1 MTNTEKNNKI
11 KLHKGEKTMD
21 IVELVKQLIRD
32 GRFIRNNILSEDE
45 FSYIYWI
52 AQNINVVDEEMLAQL
67 NELLD
72 EDSIE
77 INIGDNECEKILS
90 DDKTEAIQLMNT
102 FPYLED
108 KIVRAI
114 HLYIIKVLKKINGN
128 PKIEINDKQKECF
141 RNYFKYWFDFQLVSD
156 VGIQLIQELNKARK
170 NPFISNVFE
179 KEKLRRK
186 IQRSG

>member
-1 MTNTEKNNKI
+1 MK
-11 KLHKGEKTMD
+11 
-21 IVELVKQLIRD
+21 VAELVKKLIRE
-32 GRFIRNNILSEDE
+32 GKFIRNNILSEDE

-67 NELLD
+67 KELLD

-90 DDKTEAIQLMNT
+90 DDKAEAIQLMNT

-108 KIVRAI
+108 KIARAI